1 MSRPG
6 FAVASV
12 DYWPTRLTGLE
23 VLPSPGLGAGR
34 CALPARCFSVFL
46 LSWRGWW
53 VLGLSACL
61 CSPVAPSR
69 TWAPLF
75 LGLLWGYILLLLY
88 WLRVLT
94 LSWVGAQI
102 GRYPCQCASCLGVFP
117 SSWVLGVPLFA
128 GGSVPYLGS
137 SWCLGLLRDILCC
150 SFTGC
155 RCLAPAPGAAA
166 LTGLLSFLV
175 FSGML
180 LFASRAW
187 VPAGFLACCRVHS
200 ALLLC
205 WLPLFGAYSRRCG
218 SCRPPEFPGFFGVP
232 LFASRTWVPAG
243 FLVCCRVHSALLL
256 CWLPLFGAYSRHC
269 GSCRPPEFPGFFL
282 ACFCSLPVLG
292 FLLVSWFVVGYTLL
306 CSSAGCRCSVPTPGA
321 AALAGLLSFLVVFGV
336 PLFASRT
343 WVPAGFLVCCRVHS
357 ALLLCWLPLFGA
369 YSRRCGSCR
378 PPEFPGCFWR
388 AFVRFPYLGSCW
400 FPGLLSGTLC
410 SAPLLAAAVRCLL
423 PALRLLPAS

>member
-166 LTGLLSFLV
+166 LTGLLSFLF

-187 VPAGFLACCRVHS
+187 VPAGFLVCCRVHS

-256 CWLPLFGAYSRHC
+256 CWLPLFGAYSRRC
-269 GSCRPPEFPGFFL
+269 GSCRPPEFPVFFWH
-282 ACFCSLPVLG
+282 AFVRFPYLG
-292 FLLVSWFVVGYTLL
+292 SCWF
-306 CSSAGCRCSVPTPGA
+306 P
-321 AALAGLLSFLVVFGV
+321 GLL
-336 PLFASRT
+336 
-343 WVPAGFLVCCRVHS
+343 WVHS